1 MDVLSLREKSLMD
14 NLSYLFAAYAIIFA
28 VIFGYVLFIWRRQVA
43 LEAELRAM
51 EARMR
56 ALDKAAGAAKGAE
69 LRAGS

>member
-1 MDVLSLREKSLMD
+1 ME
-14 NLSYLFAAYAIIFA
+14 NLSYLFAAYAIIFV

-56 ALDKAAGAAKGAE
+56 ALDQVDATGGAGRAAQS
-69 LRAGS
+69 RPGS

>member
-1 MDVLSLREKSLMD
+1 MD
-14 NLSYLFAAYAIIFA
+14 NLSYLFAAYTIIFA

-56 ALDKAAGAAKGAE
+56 SLSEGSGAAKAAE
-69 LRAGS
+69 SRAGS